1 MNGIKHSHGLSFPS
15 INMAPASE
23 QSKDK
28 AESPVEETA
37 EETESEYEIEKILDV
52 EKLKDVRG
60 HALSSSQPDLISRS

>member
-1 MNGIKHSHGLSFPS
+1 
-15 INMAPASE
+15 MAPASE